1 MRINMIFVIIIIIVT
16 IIINDVDHPDE
27 PAYFKEDGPIRHFLQ
42 MVKIIRMGRLF
53 PKRTAW

>member
-27 PAYFKEDGPIRHFLQ
+27 PAYFKEDGPI
-42 MVKIIRMGRLF
+42 
-53 PKRTAW
+53 